1 MTERLRSTAVVASA
15 VGTLALHGFIGYW
28 LIFVGQKPMRFAD
41 GQVAVT
47 PFSLTLINPVSASAS
62 KNEPEIPQ
70 LTRDAAWRTLKAS
83 LIDLDPPPH
92 LKITTESSPEG
103 PRQSTMTADAASFLR
118 MCRSRGNSVSIWRA
132 PVFKIQHRRLTAGS
146 DAPQNSRTRNNP
158 LPWWP
163 CIACKPSEPSAVAQW
178 DKGST

>member
-1 MTERLRSTAVVASA
+1 VASA

-118 MCRSRGNSVSIWRA
+118 MCRSRYPDSRQLSVDLARTSLQDSASAADGRERRTTELSDTEQSPA
-132 PVFKIQHRRLTAGS
+132 LVALHCLQAFGTLGGRPVG
-146 DAPQNSRTRNNP
+146 
-158 LPWWP
+158 
-163 CIACKPSEPSAVAQW
+163 
-178 DKGST
+178 